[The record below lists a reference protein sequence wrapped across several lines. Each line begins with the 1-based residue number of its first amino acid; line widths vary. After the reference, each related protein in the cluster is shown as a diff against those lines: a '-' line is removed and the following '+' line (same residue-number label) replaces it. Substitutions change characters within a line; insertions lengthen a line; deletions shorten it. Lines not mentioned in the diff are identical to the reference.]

1 MAVTLLNKNYSTNHC
16 TFSYDDWNS
25 DKNSLPNLTTRGK
38 GIFSTLYS
46 CCQGS
51 LAIGTNGTNYIL
63 TGNNEW
69 VKYNGNASSGS
80 SGGTGTGEL
89 IDIESI
95 TDDEIKSL
103 F

>member
-1 MAVTLLNKNYSTNHC
+1 MAFPPVLILRKEQLQKMSVATHIVTVS
-16 TFSYDDWNS
+16 
-25 DKNSLPNLTTRGK
+25 K
-38 GIFSTLYS
+38 G
-46 CCQGS
+46 

-95 TDDEIKSL
+95 TDEEIKSL

>member
-16 TFSYDDWNS
+16 TFSYDDWDT
-25 DKNSLPNLTTRGK
+25 DKTSLPTLTTRGK
-38 GIFSTLYS
+38 GILSTIYS

-51 LAIGTNGTNYIL
+51 LAIGTDGINYIL
-63 TGNNEW
+63 TGDNEW
-69 VKYNGNASSGS
+69 IKYTNASGGS
-80 SGGTGTGEL
+80 SGGTGSGEL
-89 IDIESI
+89 IDVEAI